1 MMGLVEI
8 IIPRCVISGRLM
20 SRGPCVE
27 QFVTILAYTT
37 NMQHGASVYYC
48 ICSECISPGRF
59 VCVCVCVSN
68 RLNL

>member
-37 NMQHGASVYYC
+37 NMQHTPVCTTVYVVNALAL
-48 ICSECISPGRF
+48 EGL
-59 VCVCVCVSN
+59 CVCVCESN